1 MVPHAQVGAA
11 LSARSRAVRPTAAGL
26 AVLLAV
32 SFGLLLLP
40 GLAPASPV
48 RVAAASGNYPALAA
62 AIHGPTTVGYGMTQN
77 YTITAT
83 GGPAQAIN
91 GTVVGS
97 YTYKRFFI
105 ADNTTGVNWGQSQGV
120 LVNGSITLALRA
132 PVVTETLTLAALI
145 TSTYHGTNAT
155 INATLAVNVIQPYV
169 VSTTLL
175 VGSGASVQAFYLTV
189 ALDSVAVGN
198 VRIPTLTAGTAYP
211 VNFSYVNPSLAP
223 GWHTFSISLVAEHG
237 LVTFPGGAQ
246 SYTSTFYVTPPST
259 DYTIWYLTGATAF
272 LGAIVI
278 FSMRVGA
285 RRRAKPKK

>member
-1 MVPHAQVGAA
+1 M
-11 LSARSRAVRPTAAGL
+11 SATTRTVRRSAAGL
-26 AVLLAV
+26 ALLVAV

-40 GLAPASPV
+40 GLAPATAV
-48 RVAAASGNYPALAA
+48 RVAASQGNYPAVAA
-62 AIHGPTTVGYGMTQN
+62 AIQGPTTVGYGMTQN

-83 GGPAQAIN
+83 GGPAQAVN

-97 YTYKRFFI
+97 YTYKRYFSGT
-105 ADNTTGVNWGQSQGV
+105 DTNGVTWGQSEGV
-120 LVNGSITLALRA
+120 LSNGSITLPLKA
-132 PVVTETLTLAALI
+132 PGSTETLTLAALI

-155 INATLAVNVIQPYV
+155 INVTLAVNVIQPYV

-175 VGSGASVQAFYLTV
+175 VGSGASAQAFYLTV

-198 VRIPTLTAGTAYP
+198 IRVPTLTAGTSFP

-259 DYTIWYLTGATAF
+259 DYTLWYVTGATAF

-278 FSMRVGA
+278 WSMRVGA

>member
-1 MVPHAQVGAA
+1 M
-11 LSARSRAVRPTAAGL
+11 SATTGTVRRAVAGL
-26 AVLLAV
+26 ALLVAI

-40 GLAPASPV
+40 GIAPAPPV
-48 RVAAASGNYPALAA
+48 RVVASQGNYPALSA
-62 AIHGPTTVGYGMTQN
+62 AIHGPATVGYGLTQN

-97 YTYKRFFI
+97 YTYKRFFT
-105 ADNTTGVNWGQSQGV
+105 ATDTTGVSWGQSEGV
-120 LVNGSITLALRA
+120 LNNGSTTLPLRA
-132 PVVTETLTLAALI
+132 PGSTETLTLAALI
-145 TSTYHGTNAT
+145 TSTYRGSNAT
-155 INATLAVNVIQPYV
+155 INVTLAVNVVQPYV

-175 VGSGASVQAFYLTV
+175 VGSGGSVQAFYLTV

-198 VRIPTLTAGTAYP
+198 VRVPTLTAGTSYP
-211 VNFSYVNPSLAP
+211 LNFSYVNPSLAP

-237 LVTFPGGAQ
+237 LVTFPGGTQ

-259 DYTIWYLTGATAF
+259 DYTLWYLTGATAF

-278 FSMRVGA
+278 RSMGVGA